1 MSHYDNLRTPMVTPN
16 DEYTIKYLKYVNDDL
31 RSENELL
38 SKQVDQLLKLVE
50 HYREEL
56 SKYKPA

>member
-1 MSHYDNLRTPMVTPN
+1 MVTPN